1 MGGVLLPRVKGLR
14 WYSLSVSS
22 LPYTY
27 MVRWPGYIHT
37 VHSKQPGRQNGMVGI
52 RGAQEGELVAELGG
66 LTISQQ
72 LKSMVHHRLNI
83 CSKLT

>member
-1 MGGVLLPRVKGLR
+1 
-14 WYSLSVSS
+14 
-22 LPYTY
+22 
-27 MVRWPGYIHT
+27 
-37 VHSKQPGRQNGMVGI
+37 MVGI

-83 CSKLT
+83 CSKLRLYSPRAHNKVGKCKMASFCIFL